1 MNEAAAGLQ
10 RAVDGLVNIST
21 LEYVLNIANGH
32 VEAGD
37 VDKLVPSAKEMF
49 NKVLA
54 SAQAV
59 YDDPD
64 ATQEQVDTAW
74 KTLMYAIQAMGFVPG
89 DKTELIDL
97 VAKAKALDLNAY
109 EDGAE
114 KDAFTAA
121 LQAAEDLIADDDAM
135 ELDIDAAY
143 KALNDAMQ
151 NLIPKPAAGDKTE
164 LKKVIDEA
172 EVKNSELD
180 RYVDDA
186 EAKQKFAEALAA
198 AKEVYGKDGATQD
211 EIDQAKNDLLD
222 AMTGLR
228 LRADKSNLEQ
238 WLEDLK
244 AIDLSQ
250 YTEESAQVVR
260 AVIAKAEALAAQDL
274 DEGDQGLINAMVA
287 EMAIAKAQLVPA
299 VTEPEDPKPG
309 DGSGESP
316 NPDSSKPG
324 GNASS
329 QDGTGSEGKEATDEV
344 PTTGDSAPIA
354 ALAMMA
360 AAAIG
365 TAFAKKKRER

>member
-1 MNEAAAGLQ
+1 
-10 RAVDGLVNIST
+10 
-21 LEYVLNIANGH
+21 
-32 VEAGD
+32 
-37 VDKLVPSAKEMF
+37 
-49 NKVLA
+49 
-54 SAQAV
+54 
-59 YDDPD
+59 
-64 ATQEQVDTAW
+64 
-74 KTLMYAIQAMGFVPG
+74 MYAIQAMGFVPG

-97 VAKAKALDLNAY
+97 AAKAKALDLNAY

-172 EVKNSELD
+172 DVKNSELD

-186 EAKQKFAEALAA
+186 EAKQKFADALAA
-198 AKEVYGKDGATQD
+198 AKEVYEKDGATQD

-299 VTEPEDPKPG
+299 VTEPEDPTLG
-309 DGSGESP
+309 DGSGESS
-316 NPDSSKPG
+316 NPDSSKPD

-329 QDGTGSEGKEATDEV
+329 QEGTGSEGKEATDEV

-354 ALAMMA
+354 AMSLLALA
-360 AAAIG
+360 AAG
-365 TAFAKKKRER
+365 TLLILKKRGN

>member
-1 MNEAAAGLQ
+1 M
-10 RAVDGLVNIST
+10 
-21 LEYVLNIANGH
+21 
-32 VEAGD
+32 
-37 VDKLVPSAKEMF
+37 
-49 NKVLA
+49 
-54 SAQAV
+54 
-59 YDDPD
+59 
-64 ATQEQVDTAW
+64 
-74 KTLMYAIQAMGFVPG
+74 
-89 DKTELIDL
+89 
-97 VAKAKALDLNAY
+97 
-109 EDGAE
+109 
-114 KDAFTAA
+114 
-121 LQAAEDLIADDDAM
+121 
-135 ELDIDAAY
+135 
-143 KALNDAMQ
+143 
-151 NLIPKPAAGDKTE
+151 
-164 LKKVIDEA
+164 
-172 EVKNSELD
+172 
-180 RYVDDA
+180 
-186 EAKQKFAEALAA
+186 AA

-228 LRADKSNLEQ
+228 LRADKDNLNK

-309 DGSGESP
+309 DGSGESS
-316 NPDSSKPG
+316 NPDSSKPD

-354 ALAMMA
+354 AMSLLALA
-360 AAAIG
+360 AAGAVLVI
-365 TAFAKKKRER
+365 TKRRK